1 MFKETYPQIKAVCQ
15 LKSFESN
22 LGDRLNHFGS
32 IEVFTSLLKKLYVKF
47 LIKQR
52 RRMVKDV
59 LQNKHFKKAATVG
72 VFLKISQII
81 SQKLFY
87 MTTARSC
94 FYPYISF

>member
-1 MFKETYPQIKAVCQ
+1 
-15 LKSFESN
+15 
-22 LGDRLNHFGS
+22 
-32 IEVFTSLLKKLYVKF
+32 
-47 LIKQR
+47 
-52 RRMVKDV
+52 MVKDV